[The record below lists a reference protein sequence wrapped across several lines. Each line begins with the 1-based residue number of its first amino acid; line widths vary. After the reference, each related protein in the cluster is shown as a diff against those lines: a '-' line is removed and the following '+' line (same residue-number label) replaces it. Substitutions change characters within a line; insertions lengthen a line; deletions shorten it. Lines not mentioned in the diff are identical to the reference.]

1 MQERIRGG
9 ETMIRIGKIPK
20 FMRNKACP
28 LCKKIG
34 YVETKNLIC
43 CAWCQRELLIIVP
56 NDEEEKP

>member
-1 MQERIRGG
+1 
-9 ETMIRIGKIPK
+9 MIRIGKIPK